1 MGPKMLMTNID
12 EKQLRDN
19 LIDKIKQL
27 DKSRLLEIYN
37 IIAKSFAND
46 LIEMVADSENSGN
59 IDNTPIDELISEHR
73 KRNPY
78 R

>member
-1 MGPKMLMTNID
+1 MLMTDID
-12 EKQLRDN
+12 EKQLREQ

-27 DKSRLLEIYN
+27 DKNRLLELYQV
-37 IIAKSFAND
+37 IARSFAND
-46 LIEMVADSENSGN
+46 LIETVADSENSGN
-59 IDNTPIDELISEHR
+59 IDNTPIDKLIKDHR

>member
-1 MGPKMLMTNID
+1 MLMTGID
-12 EKQLRDN
+12 EKQLREN

-27 DKSRLLEIYN
+27 DKNRLLELYQ
-37 IIAKSFAND
+37 IIAKSFADD
-46 LIEMVADSENSGN
+46 LIEMVADAEKSGN
-59 IDNTPIDELISEHR
+59 VNNTPIDELIKDHR

>member
-1 MGPKMLMTNID
+1 LR
-12 EKQLRDN
+12 KQL
-19 LIDKIKQL
+19 IEKINQL
-27 DKSRLLEIYN
+27 DKHRLLEIYQ
-37 IIAKSFAND
+37 IIARSFATD

-59 IDNTPIDELISEHR
+59 IDNTPIDALIQDHR

>member
-1 MGPKMLMTNID
+1 MLMTGID

-27 DKSRLLEIYN
+27 DKNRLLELYQ
-37 IIAKSFAND
+37 IIARSFAND
-46 LIEMVADSENSGN
+46 LIEKVADSENSGN
-59 IDNTPIDELISEHR
+59 VDNTPIDELIRDHR
-73 KRNPY
+73 TRNPY

>member
-1 MGPKMLMTNID
+1 MLMTGID
-12 EKQLRDN
+12 EKQLRNN

-27 DKSRLLEIYN
+27 DKNRLLELYQ

-46 LIEMVADSENSGN
+46 LIEMVADAEKSGN
-59 IDNTPIDELISEHR
+59 VNDTPIDELIQDHR

>member
-1 MGPKMLMTNID
+1 MLMTGID

-27 DKSRLLEIYN
+27 DKDRLLEIYQ
-37 IIAKSFAND
+37 IIARSFAND
-46 LIEMVADSENSGN
+46 LIEMVAESENSGDV
-59 IDNTPIDELISEHR
+59 DNTPIDRLIQEHR
-73 KRNPY
+73 TRNPY

>member
-1 MGPKMLMTNID
+1 MLRTDID
-12 EKQLRDN
+12 EKQLREQ
-19 LIDKIKQL
+19 LIEKIKQL
-27 DKSRLLEIYN
+27 DKNRLLEIYQ

-59 IDNTPIDELISEHR
+59 VDNTPIGELILDHR